1 MAKVYKV
8 RHKATGLYYSPG
20 QGINLSKEGKIYTK
34 KNTILNTLVGGYT
47 ISLKVNEKIK
57 KEYKDIL
64 RTLPQDHYGDI
75 FAKIDDFELV
85 EFEVEYKEIG
95 VVK

>member
-1 MAKVYKV
+1 MTKIYKV

-20 QGINLSKEGKIYTK
+20 QGYNLSKEGKIYTK

-47 ISLKVNEKIK
+47 TSLKVNEKIK

-64 RTLPQDHYGDI
+64 KTLPQDQYGYI
-75 FAKIDDFELV
+75 TTASLSRVRRLNLSSLKLNT
-85 EFEVEYKEIG
+85 K
-95 VVK
+95 K